1 MINNCLKCEPSFH
14 IYPQIVCLFLSRLCQ
29 KFSVYYRKVRI
40 LTVRKKLYVYI
51 SHIFMSNCDFQEG
64 GDHLIPK
71 MIARLYMLRALQVV
85 FENALDILGI
95 KPVSRM

>member
-1 MINNCLKCEPSFH
+1 MLIFYIFLYYI
-14 IYPQIVCLFLSRLCQ
+14 IYQIVS
-29 KFSVYYRKVRI
+29 
-40 LTVRKKLYVYI
+40 
-51 SHIFMSNCDFQEG
+51 FQEG

-71 MIARLYMLRALQVV
+71 MVARLYMLRALQVI